1 MLPFAP
7 DAEACTIDAG
17 TAPDAVLERIEQHG
31 TVLCKGAIDPVEL
44 APLRDN
50 AERFFGYV
58 EYCLLNKLEIPQLA
72 TYNATALRMAA
83 NLLCL
88 NPRPEPARL
97 TAVSLIRRSYVY
109 PILKAYLGGE
119 KALFLFQNSRVRR
132 VYPETHVLSKH
143 VKSLFPY
150 HQDGIPVGNSTETI
164 LCWLPLDACG
174 RTAPGLEIAL
184 KRLKRLIPLA
194 QEDSSPFRD
203 FEIAAAD
210 VEAAL
215 EETPRWQ
222 PEYEPGDLQLIPCT
236 TLHRSTSHVAMY
248 RPSVAAELRFAPD
261 RIADQFEAEQSKIL
275 V

>member
-7 DAEACTIDAG
+7 DAEACTVDSE
-17 TAPDAVLERIEQHG
+17 TPPDEVLRQIEQHG

-58 EYCLLNKLEIPQLA
+58 EYCLLNKVEIPQLGA
-72 TYNATALRMAA
+72 YNATTLRMAA

-109 PILKAYLGGE
+109 PILKAYLGGGR
-119 KALFLFQNSRVRR
+119 ALFLFNNSRVRK
-132 VYPETHVLSKH
+132 VYPEAHVLSQN

-174 RTAPGLEIAL
+174 RAAPGLEIAL
-184 KRLKRLIPLA
+184 KRLKNLIALA
-194 QEDSSPFRD
+194 NEADSPFRD

-210 VEAAL
+210 VEQAL

-236 TLHRSTSHVAMY
+236 TLHRSTAHVAMY
-248 RPSVAAELRFAPD
+248 RPSVAAELRFAPE
-261 RIADQFEAEQSKIL
+261 RAADQFDAEQSKIL
-275 V
+275 I